1 MKNNLDKHMREKLDG
16 YEISPAPTVW
26 NGIQGHLK
34 GAAKRQYGWLAG
46 LFFVLVLAG
55 GISYYFLSNQTSDQ
69 EKSVVPQAQKTSSVD
84 RETPKNTKQTFTE
97 SKNASDQLQNAGVN
111 AIEKGVNS
119 VSESSPKGGNLNQN
133 KKTGDKKNQAR
144 SEDNATIAE
153 QNRTANPI
161 SDFSSNDQT
170 KQIAKQEISAND
182 AEQFAQ
188 STDAVSA
195 ESQSKGTA
203 FIEKSWA
210 ANNLSVSELASNNNY
225 TPVQTAAFLTL
236 EEKQKRA
243 LSTFDVCDVL
253 FPSLEDCP
261 EFGDRRRRYQIDAYA
276 QTGRLFSHLTNNQLQ
291 EEVNSYLNQRRS
303 TENPT
308 WHVGFGVRLSTQWTS
323 GISLRGGLQIAQS
336 RIRVDYVD
344 ESESQT
350 TVNVSIDTITDTDG
364 NTTVIWDTI
373 SIIETGVIER
383 SHTNTFTQIDIPIT
397 VGYTFFGPRYDVEV
411 NAGVMFNVLFQRSG
425 RVFGP
430 DDSFYELDRT
440 GAAPGTQP
448 YSSDLG
454 LSLVTSVALNY
465 RLSHQF
471 SVFVFLVIQR
481 FFTKK

>member
-1 MKNNLDKHMREKLDG
+1 MKNNLDKHIREKLDG

-26 NGIQGHLK
+26 NGIQGQLK
-34 GAAKRQYGWLAG
+34 ASAKRQYGWLAG
-46 LFFVLVLAG
+46 LFFVLLLAG
-55 GISYYFLSNQTSDQ
+55 GISYYFMSNQTSDQ

-84 RETPKNTKQTFTE
+84 RVTSKDASQTSTE
-97 SKNASDQLQNAGVN
+97 SNNAPDQLQTAAVSSIENGV
-111 AIEKGVNS
+111 GS
-119 VSESSPKGGNLNQN
+119 VSESLVKEGSLNQQE
-133 KKTGDKKNQAR
+133 KTGDKKNQAR
-144 SEDNATIAE
+144 SEDNANIAL
-153 QNRTANPI
+153 QNSIANAI
-161 SDFSSNDQT
+161 SDPSSNDQT
-170 KQIAKQEISAND
+170 KQTAGQEMAAND
-182 AEQFAQ
+182 AEQYAQ
-188 STDAVSA
+188 SVDEVST

-203 FIEKSWA
+203 FIENSWA
-210 ANNLSVSELASNNNY
+210 ANNLAVSELASNKNY
-225 TPVQTAAFLTL
+225 APVQTAAFLTL

-243 LSTFDVCDVL
+243 LSTFDVCDLL

-350 TVNVSIDTITDTDG
+350 TVNVSIDTIRDADG

-397 VGYTFFGPRYDVEV
+397 AGYTFFGPRYDVEV

-430 DDSFYELDRT
+430 DDSFYELGRT

-465 RLSHQF
+465 R
-471 SVFVFLVIQR
+471 
-481 FFTKK
+481 